1 MRQFWV
7 QALLYLSGTSHAADS
22 DNNNADL
29 VGIPTVPFSR
39 SSSGGYF
46 DLHNVGGIAVDSA
59 FVNATDT
66 RGSTLIPPTLYDF
79 ATTFAGDLNSYL
91 ATGKEEKGI
100 NIEVEVGSEKEKT
113 QSIRLTIGNS
123 SDFLD
128 VAGRETSEGYSLSV
142 TPSSITIT
150 GASPLGVWW
159 GTRSI
164 LQQAAL
170 NNGKLPVGSGTD
182 SPGWG
187 IRGAMLD
194 AGRHYYPPSFLVEM
208 CAYLSFYKQN
218 TFHVH
223 LSDNLINNVDLYSL
237 QTQLEL
243 YSAFRLL
250 SPDPAVAGLNKRANE
265 SYTREV
271 FDDVQQKCAA
281 RGVTI
286 VPELE
291 MPGHALVI
299 SQWKPE
305 LGIDTDISLLNI
317 SHPDTIPTAET
328 IWKTFLPWFH
338 TKTVHIG
345 ADEYVDASLTK
356 E

>member
-1 MRQFWV
+1 MKQFWV
-7 QALLYLSGTSHAADS
+7 QALFYLTGTSQAADNS
-22 DNNNADL
+22 DGL
-29 VGIPTVPFSR
+29 VGIPTVPFSK

-46 DLHNVGGIAVDSA
+46 ELHNVGAILVDSSFA
-59 FVNATDT
+59 NATDT
-66 RGSTLIPPTLYDF
+66 RGTTLIPPTLYDF
-79 ATTFAGDLNSYL
+79 ATTFADDLNSYRL
-91 ATGKEEKGI
+91 GQKEQKKGS
-100 NIEVEVGSEKEKT
+100 IEVKVGSQT
-113 QSIRLTIGNS
+113 QNSQNIHLTIGNS

-128 VAGRETSEGYSLSV
+128 AAGRETSEGYSLSV
-142 TPSSITIT
+142 TPSAITIT

-170 NNGKLPVGSGTD
+170 NNGKLAVGSGTD

-194 AGRHYYPPSFLVEM
+194 AGRHYYPASFLVEM

-223 LSDNLINNVDLYSL
+223 LSDNLINNVDLYSRK
-237 QTQLEL
+237 TQLDL
-243 YSAFRLL
+243 YAAFRLL

-265 SYTREV
+265 SYTRQV

-345 ADEYVDASLTK
+345 ADEYVDESLTK